1 MILINLTRTKTLKSP
16 NMSVLFPFSHFHDNQ
31 THFKEKSQN
40 SRQNHHDRRHNLNLY
55 NIFFFRSNH
64 SLFNSLHKTNNR
76 SKPPP
81 KLTQTK
87 MFISHSVSVPA
98 NYNSSFFFSHT
109 ILCHKNVNA
118 FWVSIQLNL

>member
-55 NIFFFRSNH
+55 NIFFFFPQTIHYSIPYTKPTIGPNLHRSSH
-64 SLFNSLHKTNNR
+64 RQKCSS
-76 SKPPP
+76 P
-81 KLTQTK
+81 TQFPCLPT
-87 MFISHSVSVPA
+87 IIPR
-98 NYNSSFFFSHT
+98 FFFLT
-109 ILCHKNVNA
+109 PFFAIRMLML
-118 FWVSIQLNL
+118 FG

>member
-55 NIFFFRSNH
+55 NIFF
-64 SLFNSLHKTNNR
+64 SL
-76 SKPPP
+76 KPFTIQS
-81 KLTQTK
+81 LTQ
-87 MFISHSVSVPA
+87 
-98 NYNSSFFFSHT
+98 N
-109 ILCHKNVNA
+109 
-118 FWVSIQLNL
+118 QL